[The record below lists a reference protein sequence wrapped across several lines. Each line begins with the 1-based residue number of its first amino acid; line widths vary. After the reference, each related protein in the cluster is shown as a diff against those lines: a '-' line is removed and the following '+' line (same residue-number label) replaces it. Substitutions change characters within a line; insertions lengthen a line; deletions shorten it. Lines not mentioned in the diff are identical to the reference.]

1 MSTKQSAARRRGL
14 TPQGVEVPR
23 IRVNSKMGHDG
34 QRVIMEW
41 DQHIR
46 NFQLTPAEC
55 RIHIEALQ
63 KTLKALEEHIAST
76 QNG

>member
-1 MSTKQSAARRRGL
+1 
-14 TPQGVEVPR
+14 
-23 IRVNSKMGHDG
+23 MGHDG